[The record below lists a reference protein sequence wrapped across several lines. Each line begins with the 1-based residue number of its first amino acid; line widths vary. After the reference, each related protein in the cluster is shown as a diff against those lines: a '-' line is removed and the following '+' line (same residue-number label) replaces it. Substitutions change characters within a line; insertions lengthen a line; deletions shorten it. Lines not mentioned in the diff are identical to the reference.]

1 MSVVGN
7 QVNEIVALHLVRSYC
22 HATAHVYG
30 CEIWPLNSV
39 NMKLILYGIMGFDVC
54 LTAAG
59 EKVVKPLQFYCRTL
73 QISYLIGERQLLFY
87 RRLFCS
93 DNIVLR
99 TLAGLVRF
107 EMLGI
112 AAKYDI
118 KSIYFSTTT
127 FKNAVWSSF
136 VNVKF

>member
-1 MSVVGN
+1 MP
-7 QVNEIVALHLVRSYC
+7 RT
-22 HATAHVYG
+22 ATG
-30 CEIWPLNSV
+30 
-39 NMKLILYGIMGFDVC
+39 
-54 LTAAG
+54 
-59 EKVVKPLQFYCRTL
+59 
-73 QISYLIGERQLLFY
+73 
-87 RRLFCS
+87 

-99 TLAGLVRF
+99 TFAGLVRF

-127 FKNAVWSSF
+127 VKNAVWSSF